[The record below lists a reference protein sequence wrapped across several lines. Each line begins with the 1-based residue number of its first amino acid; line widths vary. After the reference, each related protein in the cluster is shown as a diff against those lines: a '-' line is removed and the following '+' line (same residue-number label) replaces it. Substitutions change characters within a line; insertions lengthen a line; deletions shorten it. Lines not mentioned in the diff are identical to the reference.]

1 MNKYRMDEHP
11 EVKPIFR
18 TEVLESV
25 KQPRLTQ
32 PYFTKYEFT
41 ALMSTR
47 AQQLAEGALPLVGLE
62 GLKTSDPMFVWNVAR
77 REIEQHKLP
86 FIVRRQLPNG
96 RSEYWSAQE
105 LEINW

>member
-1 MNKYRMDEHP
+1 MDEHP

-18 TEVLESV
+18 TEVLEAV
-25 KQPRLTQ
+25 KQPRLTR
-32 PYFTKYEFT
+32 PFFTKYEYT

-47 AQQLAEGALPLVGLE
+47 AQQLAEGATPLVGLE
-62 GLKTSDPMFVWNVAR
+62 GLKTSDPKFVWNVAQ

-86 FIVRRQLPNG
+86 FLIRRQLPNG